1 MTMNPEGQQ
10 TNCAQGSLPS
20 SQKRRSKIAPEQLA
34 LSIRAEHQNDHLGG
48 TLPNLLFAGYRCF
61 GLRKLVFTTDFD
73 EKLVNLIV

>member
-10 TNCAQGSLPS
+10 TVALKDRSQAAQ
-20 SQKRRSKIAPEQLA
+20 RRSKIAPEQLA

-61 GLRKLVFTTDFD
+61 GLRKLVFTTDFH

>member
-10 TNCAQGSLPS
+10 TDALKDRSQAAQ
-20 SQKRRSKIAPEQLA
+20 RRSKIAPEQLA

-48 TLPNLLFAGYRCF
+48 TLPNLLNAGYRCF